1 MILFLIALCTPLLAH
16 EQTMTVTAPK
26 GSIVAEIAD
35 SEPKIIQ
42 GLSNRSS
49 LEEGH
54 GLLFIFPEPQKSRF
68 G

>member
-1 MILFLIALCTPLLAH
+1 MTLFLVALCTPLLAH
-16 EQTMTVTAPK
+16 EQTVNVTAPK

-35 SEPKIIQ
+35 TQSKIIL

-49 LEEGH
+49 LAQGH
-54 GLLFIFPEPQKSRF
+54 GPKKSRF